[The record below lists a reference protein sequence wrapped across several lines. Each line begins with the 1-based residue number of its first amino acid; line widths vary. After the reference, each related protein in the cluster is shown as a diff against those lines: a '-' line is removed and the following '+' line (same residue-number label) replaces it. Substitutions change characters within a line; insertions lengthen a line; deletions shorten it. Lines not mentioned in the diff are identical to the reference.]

1 MILKE
6 KVNVKTFEELVKYC
20 YQVAGTVGYM
30 FCKIIGVKEKKIN
43 FRRNSIRNCNATY

>member
-6 KVNVKTFEELVKYC
+6 QVNIKTFEELVKYC

-30 FCKIIGVKEKKIN
+30 FCKIIKLKKKIN
-43 FRRNSIRNCNATY
+43 FRWNSIRNCNATY